1 MLFAVG
7 MMALLCCINHCTQ
20 GKRCGRQFVVPPQ
33 AWPFEPEPGAR
44 ALALATAQEEA
55 RWGIHSST
63 TASSTAAVTAAAATT
78 RIHTAT
84 TVHSS
89 SSGSGCS
96 RCCDDANSD
105 STGACSSTS
114 SSSSGSSKE
123 RDWEGAGGGWA
134 DCNCQ
139 TSNGSSSNGHS
150 ANGHCEQQCEVS
162 YLLFQLLYVHYD

>member
-1 MLFAVG
+1 
-7 MMALLCCINHCTQ
+7 MALLCCVNNCTQ

-33 AWPFEPEPGAR
+33 AWPLEPEPGAR

-63 TASSTAAVTAAAATT
+63 AASSTAAAAAAAATT
-78 RIHTAT
+78 RIHAAT

-89 SSGSGCS
+89 SNSSSKCN

-114 SSSSGSSKE
+114 SSSSSSSGSSKE
-123 RDWEGAGGGWA
+123 RDWEGEGGGWA
-134 DCNCQ
+134 DSNCQ
-139 TSNGSSSNGHS
+139 SSNGSSSNGHG

-162 YLLFQLLYVHYD
+162 YWVC